1 MIEKVRTLVNEL
13 MAGNDNGHGC
23 DHVDRVYKL
32 AIKFAK
38 QEKANMEVVSLAALL
53 HDVDDYKI
61 VGMENSVK
69 LLNAKEIMSK
79 VNVKKDV
86 QEQVLKII
94 SSMGYNKYLS
104 DIRPT
109 TLEGAVVSDADM
121 CDAIGANGIIRAL
134 LYAVSDK
141 GNGRIFDKDI
151 YPNVNITNQEY
162 NGNTTTHDTDGFIN
176 HFFEKS
182 LKLKNIMLTTSG
194 EEEIIKRHNLV
205 VDFLYQYFIEEEVPE
220 WIEFLDNFLEK
231 EEQLIYKKK

>member
-79 VNVKKDV
+79 FNVKKDV

-205 VDFLYQYFIEEEVPE
+205 LDFLYQYFIEEEVPE